1 MGAVSPHCQCLSHSQ
16 GTMATTELS
25 PPVFGRSH
33 ISSQRGNQEVF
44 QEEHWQLVRLGV
56 RGSAGPWKALSLSE
70 RTRPSQPV
78 WPNPYEVHEA
88 FQDTVV
94 LQNGSRFSV
103 HRWLLR
109 EWLGGVRLFL
119 GSSNLRDL
127 ETPTGVGE
135 QDHFGA
141 TTVVLTLFRKDSE
154 AVTYSGLF
162 NFFFFFFLRRQVPQK
177 ESSPF
182 YGNTTLGPSSLRA
195 HSCGV
200 ALSCHF
206 HSGARAVCGITAL

>member
-1 MGAVSPHCQCLSHSQ
+1 MG
-16 GTMATTELS
+16 TKELS
-25 PPVFGRSH
+25 LPVFGRSH

-44 QEEHWQLVRLGV
+44 QEEHWQLVRRGV

-88 FQDTVV
+88 IQDTVV
-94 LQNGSRFSV
+94 LHNGSRFSV

-127 ETPTGVGE
+127 ETPRGVGE

-154 AVTYSGLF
+154 AVIYSGLF
-162 NFFFFFFLRRQVPQK
+162 KFLLLLFEKKSATERIITVSTLLWQHHPQPQLPACTQLWG
-177 ESSPF
+177 SRVAISPPE
-182 YGNTTLGPSSLRA
+182 LELS
-195 HSCGV
+195 V
-200 ALSCHF
+200 ALLHCKLR
-206 HSGARAVCGITAL
+206 G